1 MTQLGSRPAIT
12 VASLTLAQ
20 SSKNPALDAGSRPA
34 MARQTYEPPG
44 QHLAACFFF
53 SESSNLLLSCG
64 GEEAGVMSDYDMTTM
79 RIESSSVFF
88 RRLTYALFIGW
99 VVYGVY
105 LFFMGDWWSVNL
117 LMVFI
122 AFAVSFIVYRTLEII
137 SDKR

>member
-1 MTQLGSRPAIT
+1 
-12 VASLTLAQ
+12 
-20 SSKNPALDAGSRPA
+20 
-34 MARQTYEPPG
+34 
-44 QHLAACFFF
+44 
-53 SESSNLLLSCG
+53 
-64 GEEAGVMSDYDMTTM
+64 MSDYDMTTM
-79 RIESSSVFF
+79 RIASSSVFF

-105 LFFMGDWWSVNL
+105 LFFIRDWWSVSF